1 MSRIEY
7 LKKKDDVCG
16 LDKAERRELIHLMI
30 NLNQGRVNAK
40 QIRKQLGDEE
50 E

>member
-1 MSRIEY
+1 MNSDMYWSMMHR
-7 LKKKDDVCG
+7 
-16 LDKAERRELIHLMI
+16 
-30 NLNQGRVNAK
+30 LNQGRVNVK